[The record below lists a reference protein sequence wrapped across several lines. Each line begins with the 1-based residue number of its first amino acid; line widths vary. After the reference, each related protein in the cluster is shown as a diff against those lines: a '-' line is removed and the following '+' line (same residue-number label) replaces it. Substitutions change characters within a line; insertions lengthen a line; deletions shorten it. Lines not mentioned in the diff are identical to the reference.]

1 MSFENFTVT
10 NQYDIEFDLNNVKL
24 SVVNSLRRAMLSE
37 IPVYSFDDTWHDN
50 PEERSIHILKNTSGI
65 HNEFLSHR
73 ISLIPVC
80 MHDSD
85 LIEPIVTRF
94 NTDTQ
99 EREFYLPSSYSEK
112 LGMFTLSKKNDQS
125 TKEKHLKNIDEEIDY
140 LNQQKI
146 SISSRQDI
154 EDTSKDKFLSDIQ
167 TQIEFLD
174 EKKKD
179 ISIKVTSQDIE
190 CNDKDIRS
198 LFNRNIYSN
207 DFVLIDL
214 LKTNYNDPEDGEEI
228 NINMV
233 LTVNNAKKKA
243 QYSPTGTVS
252 LSYNIDNEKSEQA
265 FAYKIEH
272 MNQERES
279 KKLEHLNDY
288 EIDKLKNSYDLL
300 DRDRCFISDSNN
312 NPTSFHL
319 RIESIGSLHSSQIF
333 YDSVKLLETRL
344 FDIVSCFTNDN
355 YYISYS
361 KKISIEM
368 DNSLQ
373 NEFIYV
379 HDENHTVGN
388 LINSYLLDYV
398 GPTQLLEISGY
409 KMPHPL
415 ERKIMFNL
423 VLNEKRDNQLL
434 DIYKNYFKLTQ
445 NPPEQF
451 DLQRNFKIL
460 IFVNVICRI
469 IKDLKNILE
478 QFKTYEGVYNEPQF
492 NYLKKTIYNLDDIE
506 HKPLN
511 YPSFTNEDS
520 DKIFKFGSFNFSL
533 NDTDLSWKQL
543 RKVTKIIKKTNPQ

>member
-10 NQYDIEFDLNNVKL
+10 NEYDIEFDINNVKL

-37 IPVYSFDDTWHDN
+37 IPVYTFDDTWHDN
-50 PEERSIHILKNTSGI
+50 TEERSINILKNTSGI

-85 LIEPIVTRF
+85 LIEPIITRF

-99 EREFYLPSSYSEK
+99 EREFLLPSDYSEK
-112 LGMFTLSKKNDQS
+112 LGIFTLSKKNNQL
-125 TKEKHLKNIDEEIDY
+125 TKELDNKTIDKEIDY
-140 LNQQKI
+140 LNQKKMNL
-146 SISSRQDI
+146 I
-154 EDTSKDKFLSDIQ
+154 EKDLEEIVKEKLIVDMNK
-167 TQIEFLD
+167 QIEFLD
-174 EKKKD
+174 EKKKNT
-179 ISIKVTSQDIE
+179 SVKVTSQDIK
-190 CNDKDIRS
+190 CKDINIQNLFKRS
-198 LFNRNIYSN
+198 IYSN
-207 DFVLIDL
+207 DFILIDL
-214 LKTNYNDPEDGEEI
+214 LKTNYNDPDDGEEI
-228 NINMV
+228 DINMV
-233 LTVNNAKKKA
+233 LTVSNAKKKA

-265 FAYKIEH
+265 FAFKIEH

-279 KKLEHLNDY
+279 KKLEHLNDS
-288 EIDKLKNSYDLL
+288 EISKLKNSYDLL
-300 DRDRCFISDSNN
+300 DRDRYFISDSNN

-319 RIESIGSLHSSQIF
+319 RIESIGFLHSSQIF

-379 HDENHTVGN
+379 HDENHTIGN

-423 VLNEKRDNQLL
+423 VLNEKRENQFL

-445 NPPEQF
+445 NPPEEF
-451 DLQRNFKIL
+451 DLQKNFKIL

-478 QFKTYEGVYNEPQF
+478 QFKTYESIYNEPQF
-492 NYLKKTIYNLDDIE
+492 SYLKKTIYNLDDIE

-511 YPSFTNEDS
+511 YPSFVNEDS

-533 NDTDLSWKQL
+533 NDTDLTWKQL
-543 RKVTKIIKKTNPQ
+543 RKVTKVIKKTNPQ